1 MNPSSTTDL
10 VSALKVLSQDIQ
22 SPDNVPQIILLEA
35 ADRIT
40 ELVKLTGDLTRHIAS
55 NPVHHHRC
63 NARTKGSYCNCVLSR
78 IIPEDIQKQ

>member
-22 SPDNVPQIILLEA
+22 SEDGIPQAILLEA

-40 ELVKLTGDLTRHIAS
+40 DLVKLTSDLTQHIVS

-78 IIPEDIQKQ
+78 IVPAEVKQ

>member
-1 MNPSSTTDL
+1 MKPSSTTDL

-22 SPDNVPQIILLEA
+22 SEDGIPQAILLEA

-40 ELVKLTGDLTRHIAS
+40 DLVKLTSDLTQHIVS

-78 IIPEDIQKQ
+78 IIPSEVKQ

>member
-22 SPDNVPQIILLEA
+22 SEDGIPQAILLEA

-40 ELVKLTGDLTRHIAS
+40 DLVKLTSDLTRHIVS

-78 IIPEDIQKQ
+78 IVPSEVKQ

>member
-1 MNPSSTTDL
+1 MKQSSTTDI
-10 VSALKVLSQDIQ
+10 VIALQLMSKDIEG
-22 SPDNVPQIILLEA
+22 PDNVPERLLLEA

-40 ELVKLTGDLTRHIAS
+40 ELVKLTSDLTQHIVS

-78 IIPEDIQKQ
+78 IVPAEIQKQ

>member
-10 VSALKVLSQDIQ
+10 VSALKVLSQEIQ
-22 SPDNVPQIILLEA
+22 SEDGIPQIIILEA

-40 ELVKLTGDLTRHIAS
+40 DLVKLTDYLTQHIVS
-55 NPVHHHRC
+55 NPVHHNRC

-78 IIPEDIQKQ
+78 IIPEETKQ

>member
-1 MNPSSTTDL
+1 MKTSSTTDI

-22 SPDNVPQIILLEA
+22 SPDDVPQILLLEA

-40 ELVKLTGDLTRHIAS
+40 ELVKLTGDLTQHIVS

-63 NARTKGSYCNCVLSR
+63 NARTKGSYCNCILSR
-78 IIPEDIQKQ
+78 IISPEVKQ

>member
-22 SPDNVPQIILLEA
+22 SEDGIPQAILLEA

-40 ELVKLTGDLTRHIAS
+40 DLVKLTSDLTQHIVS
-55 NPVHHHRC
+55 TPVHHHRC
-63 NARTKGSYCNCVLSR
+63 NARTKASYCNFVLSR
-78 IIPEDIQKQ
+78 IVPAEVKQ

>member
-1 MNPSSTTDL
+1 MKPSSTTDL
-10 VSALKVLSQDIQ
+10 VIALQLMSKDIEG
-22 SPDNVPQIILLEA
+22 PDNVPERLLLEA
-35 ADRIT
+35 ADRIL
-40 ELVKLTGDLTRHIAS
+40 ELVKLTSDLTQHIVS

>member
-22 SPDNVPQIILLEA
+22 SEDGIPQAILLEA

-40 ELVKLTGDLTRHIAS
+40 DLVKLTSDLTQHIVS

-63 NARTKGSYCNCVLSR
+63 NARTKGSYCNCILSR
-78 IIPEDIQKQ
+78 IVASEVKQ